1 MLPPGAQGPILTA
14 AKNNLKKGRE
24 MKALGRHILVEFL
37 NCNHDIM
44 NDVTVI
50 ESSMVEAAQIAGAT
64 VINSTFHHFS
74 PYGVSGVVVIQESH
88 LAIHTWPEYGYAAVD
103 LFTCGDSV
111 DPWVSFE
118 HLKKAFQ
125 SSRYSALE
133 MNRGSTHILKKGDNV
148 QVKPNNAENYDPKQ
162 GYKINRNVWFTDKDE
177 NQALSLR
184 YTGDVLFDERNEF
197 QRVRI
202 LDSISYGKMLAIDD
216 MVMCTERDEYHY
228 HEMIT
233 HPAMQAYES
242 ASGVTAKNVLV
253 IGGGDGGTI
262 REVCKYAGLEKVTMV
277 EIDEAVVRAC
287 KQHLPAIASQFNNP
301 KVNLIIGDGI
311 KFVKEA
317 PADAYDLIIVDGS
330 DPAGPAEGLFTKD
343 FYNNCKRALKTNGVL
358 VTQGESPM
366 FHSETFVELNKCL
379 KNVFSASQVH
389 TMLFHATTYPSGM
402 WSLQMAIKGQY
413 HPVKDFKKDA
423 AGQFAKTKDLKY
435 YNEELHSA
443 AFALPTFVQKMLNS

>member
-1 MLPPGAQGPILTA
+1 M
-14 AKNNLKKGRE
+14 
-24 MKALGRHILVEFL
+24 
-37 NCNHDIM
+37 NCKSDVL
-44 NDVTVI
+44 NDVTAI
-50 ESSMVEAAQIAGAT
+50 ENAMVQAAQIAGAT

-88 LAIHTWPEYGYAAVD
+88 LAIHTWPEYRYAAVD

-118 HLKKAFQ
+118 HLKKAFDA
-125 SSRYSALE
+125 SYSALE
-133 MNRGSTHILKKGDNV
+133 MNRGSTHVIKKGDALK
-148 QVKPNNAENYDPKQ
+148 VKPNDAEEIDYKN

-184 YTGDVLFDERNEF
+184 YTGEVMFDERNEF

-202 LDSISYGKMLAIDD
+202 LDSTSYGKMLAIDD

-233 HPAMQAYES
+233 HPAMLAFES
-242 ASGVTAKNVLV
+242 VSGAAKNVLV

-262 REVCKYAGLEKVTMV
+262 REVCKYPGLEKVTMV

-287 KQHLPAIASQFNNP
+287 KMHLPTIAREFSNP

-311 KFVKEA
+311 KFVAEA
-317 PADAYDLIIVDGS
+317 KPEQYDVIIVDGS
-330 DPAGPAEGLFTKD
+330 DPAGPAEGLFTSE
-343 FYNNCKRALKTNGVL
+343 FYTNCKKALKTNGVL

-366 FHSETFVELNKCL
+366 FHSDTFVELNQCL
-379 KNVFSASQVH
+379 KTVFGGSSVH
-389 TMLFHATTYPSGM
+389 TLLFHAPTYPSGM
-402 WSLQMAIKGQY
+402 WSLQMAVKGQY
-413 HPVKDFKKDA
+413 HPVKDFKKDMAQTFVA
-423 AGQFAKTKDLKY
+423 AKDLRY
-435 YNEELHSA
+435 YNADLHSA
-443 AFALPTFVQKMLNS
+443 AFTLPTFVQKMLNK